1 MAILLLGLI
10 IFLGLHSTR
19 IFAES
24 GREKAIARLG
34 EGPWKGIYSLLS
46 AIGFVLIVWGFA
58 DARFTAPTLYAPPPG
73 ARHATILLM
82 LVAMVLLAAYF
93 FKRSHI
99 TAALHH
105 PMVWSVAVFGAAHLV
120 ANGVVTPL
128 SIPSR
133 SGARPPARW
142 RSESPSG
149 P

>member
-1 MAILLLGLI
+1 
-10 IFLGLHSTR
+10 
-19 IFAES
+19 
-24 GREKAIARLG
+24 
-34 EGPWKGIYSLLS
+34 
-46 AIGFVLIVWGFA
+46 
-58 DARFTAPTLYAPPPG
+58 
-73 ARHATILLM
+73 M

-120 ANGVVTPL
+120 ANGSGADVVLFGAFLIWAAAEHTPATVVTPL